1 MKKEKLRQIRQ
12 VYGVLVT
19 ILVII
24 AVYSIYQI
32 VGYMLNLIKGSLEF
46 YTFYMQLLVISTFTL
61 AISFILLET
70 FIKSKRD

>member
-1 MKKEKLRQIRQ
+1 MKKEKLRRIKQ